1 MNERLPDQ
9 GEFLAMENFLQS
21 LQPDFLVLFG
31 LWILAVLYLVKLTR
45 SLYKRVYRYHWYD
58 RSDKGANEEMEW
70 CQIRSMIKNDPLK
83 FQKTSKKLCRCPCK
97 LILFDS
103 IRSISLLFIVFGSL
117 IFIFYWTLS
126 DDIFCWPVLN
136 ECFHSKK
143 TSQPGN
149 LNLAVAIVAGA
160 TTLIGTLI
168 TVFYH
173 IRLQARSKNRQN
185 WIISIRKE
193 MTVLMTNFP
202 TYDASESEIE
212 IAQQETRANI
222 TRLSLYL
229 NPAERVHRGFL
240 AIVRFMY
247 RIDGL
252 EEDEMPRKKLGVPES
267 PLHEQQKECEPQD
280 TCKQQEA
287 WSMWNS
293 KTMRLANILLKREW
307 EQVKYV
313 K

>member
-1 MNERLPDQ
+1 M
-9 GEFLAMENFLQS
+9 GKFLQF
-21 LQPDFLVLFG
+21 LEPDFLVLLG
-31 LWILAVLYLVKLTR
+31 LWLLGFLFLVR
-45 SLYKRVYRYHWYD
+45 IGCRRYERVHKCHWYGQ
-58 RSDKGANEEMEW
+58 SDEWPSERMKW
-70 CQIRSMIKNDPLK
+70 CQIRSMIENDPLK
-83 FQKTSKKLCRCPCK
+83 FHKTSKKLCRCPCK
-97 LILFDS
+97 LFLFDS
-103 IRSISLLFIVFGSL
+103 FRLIALLFIVFGSL
-117 IFIFYWTLS
+117 IFIFHWTLS
-126 DDIFCWPVLN
+126 DGVFCWLVLN
-136 ECFHSKK
+136 ECFHSEAINN
-143 TSQPGN
+143 SSN
-149 LNLAVAIVAGA
+149 LDLAVAIVAGA

-212 IAQQETRANI
+212 ITQQETRANI

-252 EEDEMPRKKLGVPES
+252 KEDETPRKKLGLPES
-267 PLHEQQKECEPQD
+267 SLHEQQKECEPQD

-287 WSMWNS
+287 WSTWNS

-307 EQVKYV
+307 EQVKHV